1 MKKLDQFLHTL
12 FWVAPGMF
20 AGIALYEYADYKA
33 RPDLYAMWSAPWY
46 VDAGDRVSLHNGGGM
61 DNTEDHPEAAGS
73 VSGRLFGRSAG
84 KPVPPLIRQGF
95 ALPPSPRR
103 RLFPIKNAEADVFT
117 SVSAF
122 FYGPVSMA
130 SPLWAGRSSAGI

>member
-20 AGIALYEYADYKA
+20 A
-33 RPDLYAMWSAPWY
+33 
-46 VDAGDRVSLHNGGGM
+46 
-61 DNTEDHPEAAGS
+61 
-73 VSGRLFGRSAG
+73 
-84 KPVPPLIRQGF
+84 GF

-122 FYGPVSMA
+122 FYGPVSTA
-130 SPLWAGRSSAGI
+130 SALSAGNRSAGI